1 MGLTANNYSYH
12 FGNYVP
18 VKLKE
23 RTELLVVALAMI
35 SMAVSIRG
43 ASSAETIAAEN
54 IDMINKHELSGV
66 IVSGVTES

>member
-1 MGLTANNYSYH
+1 ML
-12 FGNYVP
+12 P

-35 SMAVSIRG
+35 SMAVSISG

>member
-1 MGLTANNYSYH
+1 M
-12 FGNYVP
+12 
-18 VKLKE
+18 KE